1 MYPLLR
7 GFMEKRKPGPFTDK
21 EIKSLKSASK
31 EYWRREGQGF
41 CIRVLPS
48 GEKIWYHIYTFDG
61 QKRYLRL
68 GEGNY
73 PDVSLKDAREMFEI
87 AKVKVKNG
95 INPLAEK
102 ELAKLERK
110 RTPFVADFV
119 EEYIEVHAKKHN
131 KGWKE
136 IERALKAEIVPR
148 WGKRKI
154 TNIRRRDLVL
164 VLDEIEKRAPIM
176 ANRTLAYT
184 RKMFSWA
191 VKRDVLEVNPF
202 MGMAAPAPSKVR
214 ERNLTFAEIIMLWA
228 NIETSRM
235 SDSIRRAL
243 KLILVTGQ
251 RPGECIGIHTRE
263 IEDRWWTIP
272 PERSKNKL
280 AHRVYLTD
288 LALEIIGDKE
298 GYIFESPVNVGKS
311 LEVRTLTHAIKANL
325 PHTPDSKATD
335 YLKIPHFVPH
345 DLRRTVTSRMAEI
358 GIFEDT
364 TDRIQNHIA
373 RVKSGVRKN
382 YNHYAYDFEK
392 QQALEAWE
400 RKLKSI
406 IKGKHSCKVIP
417 IKRAMLE

>member
-1 MYPLLR
+1 
-7 GFMEKRKPGPFTDK
+7 MEKD
-21 EIKSLKSASK
+21 
-31 EYWRREGQGF
+31 
-41 CIRVLPS
+41 
-48 GEKIWYHIYTFDG
+48 
-61 QKRYLRL
+61 
-68 GEGNY
+68 
-73 PDVSLKDAREMFEI
+73 
-87 AKVKVKNG
+87 
-95 INPLAEK
+95 LAE
-102 ELAKLERK
+102 LERN
-110 RTPFVADFV
+110 RTPFVAGFV

-154 TNIRRRDLVL
+154 TDIRRRDLVL
-164 VLDEIEKRAPIM
+164 VLDEIVERAPIM

-184 RKMFSWA
+184 RKLFSWA
-191 VKRDVLEVNPF
+191 VKRDVLEANPF
-202 MGMAAPAPSKVR
+202 MGMDAPAPPKVR
-214 ERNLTFAEIIMLWA
+214 ERNLTFEEIKMLWA
-228 NIETSRM
+228 NIEM
-235 SDSIRRAL
+235 SNMSNSIRRAL

-251 RPGECIGIHTRE
+251 RPGECIGIHTKE
-263 IEDRWWTIP
+263 INDRWWTIP

-288 LALEIIGDKE
+288 LALKIIGDKE

-325 PHTPDSKATD
+325 PHTPESKVTD

-364 TDRIQNHIA
+364 TDRVQNHIT

-382 YNHYAYDFEK
+382 YNHYAYDLEK

-400 RKLKSI
+400 RKLITITTAKDLA
-406 IKGKHSCKVIP
+406 KVIS
-417 IKRAMLE
+417 IQTRKGS